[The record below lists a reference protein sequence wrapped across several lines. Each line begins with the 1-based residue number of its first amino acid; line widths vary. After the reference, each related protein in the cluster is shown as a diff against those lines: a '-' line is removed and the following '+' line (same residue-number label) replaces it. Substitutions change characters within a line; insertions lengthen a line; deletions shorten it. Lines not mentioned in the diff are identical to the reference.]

1 MPTVGNDVKKHTIL
15 QYAWHFIGMNDELTL
30 KQEAATAQNA
40 LYEQVAELIRK
51 SRDYVRTA
59 VNTAM
64 VYTYYGIGQ
73 HIVENEQQGQ
83 NRAQYGKAVLKELS
97 KRLTNEF
104 GPGWSVDTLENA
116 RKLFLVYS
124 KSEPVVRKS
133 IKELPSGE
141 NSAPTV
147 RKSALIAQGT
157 KDPSFVLPWSHY
169 LILMRIDNPAE
180 RGFYE
185 IEAYKQQWNKR
196 ELRRQVASSLYERL
210 AMSRDKDAVMRM
222 AKEGMT
228 MEKNSDILRDPMVLE
243 FCGLKPDNTYYESD
257 LENAL
262 IDKLQPFL
270 LELGKGFLFEARQK
284 RFTFNEKHFFVDL
297 VLYNRLLQCYVLI
310 DLKVDDLTHQ
320 DLGQMQMYVNYYD
333 RYVKQDFER
342 PTIGILLCK
351 QKDDA
356 LVELTLPEDTNI
368 YAQQYA
374 LCLPDKTLLQEKMKE
389 WIGEYEQIQQMP

>member
-1 MPTVGNDVKKHTIL
+1 
-15 QYAWHFIGMNDELTL
+15 MNDKLTP
-30 KQEAATAQNA
+30 KQETAAAQNV
-40 LYEQVAELIRK
+40 LYEQIAELIRQ
-51 SRDYVRTA
+51 SREYVRTA

-64 VYTYYGIGQ
+64 VYTYYGVGR
-73 HIVENEQQGQ
+73 HIIENEQQGQ
-83 NRAQYGKAVLKELS
+83 IRAQYGKSVLKELS
-97 KRLTNEF
+97 ERLTKEF

-124 KSEPVVRKS
+124 KSAPAVRKS
-133 IKELPSGE
+133 VSETTAGE
-141 NSAPTV
+141 KSAPMV
-147 RKSALIAQGT
+147 RKSALPMQG
-157 KDPSFVLPWSHY
+157 DNAPSFVLPWSHY

-180 RGFYE
+180 RSFYE
-185 IEAYKQQWNKR
+185 IEAHKQQWNKR

-210 AMSRDKDAVMRM
+210 AMSREKEAVMRM
-222 AKEGMT
+222 AKEGIT
-228 MEKNSDILRDPMVLE
+228 VEKNSDILRDPIVLE
-243 FCGLKPDNTYYESD
+243 FCGLKPDAAYYESD

-351 QKDDA
+351 QKDEA

-374 LCLPDKTLLQEKMKE
+374 LCLPDKALLQEKLKE
-389 WIGEYEQIQQMP
+389 WIGEYELTRS

>member
-1 MPTVGNDVKKHTIL
+1 M

-141 NSAPTV
+141 NSVPTV

-169 LILMRIDNPAE
+169 LILMRIDNPDE

-320 DLGQMQMYVNYYD
+320 NLGQMQMYVNYYD

>member
-1 MPTVGNDVKKHTIL
+1 M

-40 LYEQVAELIRK
+40 LYEQVAEFIRK

>member
-1 MPTVGNDVKKHTIL
+1 M
-15 QYAWHFIGMNDELTL
+15 
-30 KQEAATAQNA
+30 
-40 LYEQVAELIRK
+40 
-51 SRDYVRTA
+51 
-59 VNTAM
+59 
-64 VYTYYGIGQ
+64 
-73 HIVENEQQGQ
+73 
-83 NRAQYGKAVLKELS
+83 
-97 KRLTNEF
+97 
-104 GPGWSVDTLENA
+104 
-116 RKLFLVYS
+116 
-124 KSEPVVRKS
+124 
-133 IKELPSGE
+133 
-141 NSAPTV
+141 
-147 RKSALIAQGT
+147 
-157 KDPSFVLPWSHY
+157 PWSHY

>member
-1 MPTVGNDVKKHTIL
+1 MD
-15 QYAWHFIGMNDELTL
+15 DELTL
-30 KQEAATAQNA
+30 KQEAATAQNV

-97 KRLTNEF
+97 KRLTKEF

-196 ELRRQVASSLYERL
+196 ELCRQVASLLYERL
-210 AMSRDKDAVMRM
+210 AMSRDKDSVMRM

-243 FCGLKPDNTYYESD
+243 FCGLKPDN
-257 LENAL
+257 
-262 IDKLQPFL
+262 
-270 LELGKGFLFEARQK
+270 
-284 RFTFNEKHFFVDL
+284 
-297 VLYNRLLQCYVLI
+297 
-310 DLKVDDLTHQ
+310 
-320 DLGQMQMYVNYYD
+320 
-333 RYVKQDFER
+333 
-342 PTIGILLCK
+342 
-351 QKDDA
+351 
-356 LVELTLPEDTNI
+356 
-368 YAQQYA
+368 
-374 LCLPDKTLLQEKMKE
+374 
-389 WIGEYEQIQQMP
+389 

>member
-1 MPTVGNDVKKHTIL
+1 M

-97 KRLTNEF
+97 KRLTKEF

-147 RKSALIAQGT
+147 RKSAFIAQGA

-169 LILMRIDNPAE
+169 LILMRIDNPDE

>member
-1 MPTVGNDVKKHTIL
+1 M

-30 KQEAATAQNA
+30 NREAATAQNT

-222 AKEGMT
+222 VKEGMT